1 MLGVSLYL
9 HVILFFAFFRSQAYN
24 FTFSEFYHLLD
35 PIKIQVLYYR
45 YVFHA
50 MQTQM
55 RFILSMILIF
65 ILLLNDEKCS
75 GSMYN
80 AYACKQCILGPR
92 RNPFICRQCHL
103 ANSESTAP
111 VTCKRCSIGTSI
123 GQNHITTFNCKRCRN
138 SKPNLQ
144 LGSLEM
150 RLSFSSISQPRMHQF

>member
-24 FTFSEFYHLLD
+24 FTFSEFYWILLKFKYCITD
-35 PIKIQVLYYR
+35 TFFMRCKHKQ
-45 YVFHA
+45 
-50 MQTQM
+50 QM

-65 ILLLNDEKCS
+65 FLLLNDEKCS

-80 AYACKQCILGPR
+80 TYACKQCILGPR

-138 SKPNLQ
+138 SKPNLGGNKTKTKY
-144 LGSLEM
+144 L
-150 RLSFSSISQPRMHQF
+150 RK